1 MSGEANETPTDVK
14 ADPRMRD
21 LDPRFGL
28 AIRGVLVLPGSD
40 IRELRGKDFRGLLR
54 GRLASGPLGQRF
66 ARRVKQVG
74 EEVGDILLLEV
85 VE

>member
-1 MSGEANETPTDVK
+1 
-14 ADPRMRD
+14 MRD

-40 IRELRGKDFRGLLR
+40 IRELRDLRGKDFRGLLR